1 MLMVVSYCWS
11 ERTSLANS
19 RCRRGGSGRKRAFH
33 EQQPI
38 AQVVGMSSDPVAIP
52 EIDRAEDWA
61 KRSGETACQNLENRF
76 GSPAR

>member
-1 MLMVVSYCWS
+1 MN
-11 ERTSLANS
+11 NS
-19 RCRRGGSGRKRAFH
+19 QLRRSS
-33 EQQPI
+33 
-38 AQVVGMSSDPVAIP
+38 GMSSDPVAIP